1 MAGMETDQPREDRS
15 AGDVLGEIGS
25 AVGFLAGVDMT
36 QLPGEVIAQVL
47 SGVEQAA
54 AGLAAVRGQAV
65 HAFMGQAGFT

>member
-1 MAGMETDQPREDRS
+1 
-15 AGDVLGEIGS
+15 
-25 AVGFLAGVDMT
+25 VDMT